1 MIGDCGLIRAD
12 GGDVDSCSVARH
24 GGELIPGDEASTS
37 TQRDQ
42 FPDLVTVAGDR
53 ERLAAFDGIHDF
65 LGFLP

>member
-1 MIGDCGLIRAD
+1 MDAVVSSVGGITHAD
-12 GGDVDSCSVARH
+12 AEGFYD
-24 GGELIPGDEASTS
+24 GGELILGDEASTS

-42 FPDLVTVAGDR
+42 LPDLVTVTGDR